1 MKVSDIRSAFL
12 NYFVDNAHSLV
23 PSASLIPKSDPSLLF
38 VNAGM
43 VPFKSYF
50 LGQDQ
55 PSFTAATS
63 AQHCLR
69 VGGKHNDLDN
79 VGKTARHHTFFEML
93 GNFSFGAYGK
103 KQAIQLAWDFLTR
116 NLALPTDKLWIT
128 VFHDDQEARRIWIED
143 IGISPGRVINCG
155 ATDNFWSM
163 GDVGPCGPCTE
174 IFYDHGPTVAGGPP
188 GSADEDGDRF
198 VEIWNIVFMEFN
210 RSQDGQLTPLPQLCV
225 DTGMGLER
233 ISAVMQGVSSNY
245 DIDTFRALIS
255 ALQRLTDKSISQVA
269 AQVIADHMRSIC
281 WMIHDGVR
289 PSNEGRGYV
298 LRRVIRRALRY
309 AYSDGLVLPC
319 LHKLVTV
326 VTDQYRHRADFL
338 ASESRI
344 IQVLEQ
350 EELAFSR
357 TIEQGIG
364 LFEKVIVGQPG
375 NQIAGEDAFKL
386 YDTYGFPLDIV
397 DDLARERGL
406 TVDIAGFEQCMHEQR
421 TRSRKNQQFST
432 VSTLDWLPD
441 TVTEFTGYGADQSDA
456 QLQMIRLDG
465 KSVQK
470 LSAGQEALLI
480 FDQTPFYAESGGQV
494 GDKGVIISENGR
506 FIVTDTQRH
515 SGVVVHYGVLE
526 LGELSLHDHCSLIVD
541 STRLNTKKNHSATHL
556 LHDGLISVLG
566 DHVVQKGSLVTAD
579 RLRFDFSHSAPL
591 NGQQIN
597 QIECYVNQVII
608 ADHEVK
614 TDIMHLDDA
623 KSHGVKALF
632 DEKYDD
638 EVRVLTMGSSRE
650 LCGGTHVTRTGEIGY
665 FVIIEQTAVAQGVR
679 RVEALTGLNAVQY
692 MQDNRFRLQEVA
704 RVLQSPS
711 DKLIEKIDKMKQQ
724 VKQLQKTQETLV
736 LRSMDVDCEN
746 SINNNLYEYS
756 NIKVVLACT
765 KYDQAK
771 YLRLFTQRC
780 LASEKMV
787 CVVLLQPVGENIL
800 LSVGCH
806 QSIQNS
812 FPAQVVFRA
821 LAEEIG
827 AKGGGKSDFS
837 QGSVASATIDSI
849 SQMREQCEQVL
860 AQLFKK

>member
-1 MKVSDIRSAFL
+1 MNVSDLRAAFL
-12 NYFVDNAHSLV
+12 NYFVEHKHSHV

-50 LGQDQ
+50 LGQTE
-55 PSFTAATS
+55 PPYLAATS

-103 KQAIQLAWDFLTR
+103 QQAIELAWQFLTV
-116 NLALPTDKLWIT
+116 NLGLPVDKLWIT
-128 VFHDDQEARRIWIED
+128 VFHDDHEARRIWIED
-143 IGISPGRVINCG
+143 IGIHPDRVIG
-155 ATDNFWSM
+155 SGEADNFWSM

-174 IFYDHGPTVAGGPP
+174 IFYDHGPNVEGGPP
-188 GSADEDGDRF
+188 GSPDQDGDRF

-210 RSQDGQLTPLPQLCV
+210 RSQDGQMTPLPQLCV

-233 ISAVMQGVSSNY
+233 IAAVMQGVSSNY
-245 DIDTFRALIS
+245 DIDTFKSLIDAYRELSDHTISQIS
-255 ALQRLTDKSISQVA
+255 AQV
-269 AQVIADHMRSIC
+269 VADHMRSIC

-309 AYSDGLVLPC
+309 AYSDGLALPC
-319 LHKLVTV
+319 LHKLVSV
-326 VTDQYRHRADFL
+326 VSQQYQHHADFL
-338 ASESRI
+338 SSQRRI
-344 IQVLEQ
+344 EQVLEQ

-364 LFEKVIVGQPG
+364 LFEKVISHQRGHT
-375 NQIAGEDAFKL
+375 ISGEDAFKL

-421 TRSRKNQQFST
+421 TRSRQNQQFSD
-432 VSTLDWLPD
+432 VAALDWLPNSTTD
-441 TVTEFTGYGADQSDA
+441 FTGYESYHSEAR
-456 QLQMIRLDG
+456 LLMIRTDNE
-465 KSVQK
+465 SVQTI
-470 LSAGQEALLI
+470 SAGQDALLV
-480 FDQTPFYAESGGQV
+480 FDQTPFYAESGGQI
-494 GDKGVIISENGR
+494 GDQGVIESNKGR
-506 FIVTDTQRH
+506 FIVSDTQRH
-515 SGVVVHYGVLE
+515 SGVIIHHGVLE
-526 LGELSLHDHCSLIVD
+526 VGELSLDDLCSLTVD
-541 STRLNTKKNHSATHL
+541 SKRADTRRNHSATHL

-566 DHVVQKGSLVTAD
+566 DHVMQKGSLVTPD

-591 NGQQIN
+591 TDQQIC
-597 QIECYVNQVII
+597 QIETYVNRMII
-608 ADHEVK
+608 ANHAVK
-614 TDIMHLDDA
+614 TDIMPLEEA

-638 EVRVLTMGSSRE
+638 EVRVLTMGSSKE
-650 LCGGTHVTRTGEIGY
+650 LCGGTHVDYTGEIGC

-679 RVEALTGLNAVQY
+679 RVEAVTGLRAVEHI
-692 MQDNRFRLQEVA
+692 QDSRRRLNDVA
-704 RVLQSPS
+704 RALQSPT
-711 DKLIEKIDKMKQQ
+711 DKLIEKIDKIKLQ
-724 VKQLQKTQETLV
+724 VKQLQKSQEAMI
-736 LRSMDVDCEN
+736 LRIMDADCRD
-746 SINNNLYEYS
+746 SIKDNVIEHNDVRILFAT
-756 NIKVVLACT
+756 I
-765 KYDQAK
+765 KYDHAK

-780 LASEKMV
+780 LASDRV
-787 CVVLLQPVGENIL
+787 DCVVLLQPVGQNIL

-806 QSIQNS
+806 QSIQKRFS
-812 FPAQVVFRA
+812 AQVVFRA
-821 LAEEIG
+821 ISEKIG

-837 QGSVASATIDSI
+837 QGSVADTSPNSI
-849 SQMREQCEQVL
+849 GHMREQCDRVL
-860 AQLFKK
+860 ADVFLK